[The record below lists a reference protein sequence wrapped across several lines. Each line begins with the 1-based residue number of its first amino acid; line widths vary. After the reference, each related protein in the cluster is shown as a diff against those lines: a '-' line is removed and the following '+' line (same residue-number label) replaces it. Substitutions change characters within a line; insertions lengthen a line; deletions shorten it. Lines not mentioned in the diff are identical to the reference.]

1 MIIDDFMIRAI
12 IAGIGVSIAAA
23 PIGCFVV
30 WRNLAYFGDATAHAA
45 ILGVSLALLF
55 ELSVFVGVFG
65 VALAMAL
72 TVSTVGQRFLGSNT
86 VLGVASQ
93 TALAVGI
100 VAFSL
105 AADSRVDLDAYLFGE
120 ILAVSNSDIL
130 VIWIGSAAIV
140 FFVASRWTALLLST
154 FNPEIAQASGLHPH
168 REQLYMNVA
177 LAALVAVAIKVVGA
191 LLVTAML
198 IIPAAGARPISKS
211 PEGMA
216 AAAVAI
222 ASGSVLAGLWISNLV
237 NSPAGPTIIVA
248 AAVAFLVSMLLSAA
262 RNREI

>member
-55 ELSVFVGVFG
+55 ELSVFAGVFG
-65 VALAMAL
+65 VSLAMAL
-72 TVSTVGQRFLGSNT
+72 TVSTVGQRFLGPNT

-154 FNPEIAQASGLHPH
+154 FNPEIAQASGLHPR
-168 REQLYMNVA
+168 REQFYINVA

-191 LLVTAML
+191 LLVTALL

-216 AAAVAI
+216 AVAVAI
-222 ASGSVLAGLWISNLV
+222 AIFSVLAGLWTSNLV
-237 NSPAGPTIIVA
+237 NSPTGPSIIVA
-248 AAVAFLVSMLLSAA
+248 AAVAFLVSMLFSAA

>member
-12 IAGIGVSIAAA
+12 IAGIGVSVAAA

-45 ILGVSLALLF
+45 ILGVALALLF

-86 VLGVASQ
+86 VVGVASL

-105 AADSRVDLDAYLFGE
+105 ATDSRVELDAYLFGE

-130 VIWIGSAAIV
+130 VIWIGSAAIAL
-140 FFVASRWTALLLST
+140 FVAGRWSGLLLST
-154 FNPEIAQASGLHPH
+154 FNPEIARASGLHPH
-168 REQLYMNVA
+168 REQLYLNVA

-191 LLVTAML
+191 LLVTAIL
-198 IIPAAGARPISKS
+198 IIPAAGARPISRS
-211 PEGMA
+211 PEGMVV
-216 AAAVAI
+216 VAIMI

-237 NSPAGPTIIVA
+237 DSPAGPTIILA
-248 AAVAFLVSMLLSAA
+248 AAVAFSLSMLLSAA